1 MGEAAADHWWEE
13 KRNVSE
19 VPIQQQNPSK
29 DICPVQITLNKTIFN
44 LFKVLIHPNCDS
56 ATAPQYCV
64 LALILAEPF
73 NMQAKGRPR

>member
-1 MGEAAADHWWEE
+1 ML
-13 KRNVSE
+13 
-19 VPIQQQNPSK
+19 NP
-29 DICPVQITLNKTIFN
+29 TIFN
-44 LFKVLIHPNCDS
+44 LSKVLIHPNCDS